1 MPVAKSIAP
10 IKIVGSILAQKEE
23 SKVQNPLKSGEKRKI
38 EN

>member
-23 SKVQNPLKSGEKRKI
+23 SKVQNPLKAEKSAK
-38 EN
+38 